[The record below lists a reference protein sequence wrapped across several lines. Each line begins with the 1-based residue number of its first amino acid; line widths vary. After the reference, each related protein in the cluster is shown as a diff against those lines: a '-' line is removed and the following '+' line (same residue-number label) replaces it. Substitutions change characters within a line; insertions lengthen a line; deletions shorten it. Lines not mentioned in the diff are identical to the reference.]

1 MNGDDDDEATIAI
14 QRDERDSMAAIF
26 AEDFI
31 HLSPS
36 PDHADDGADAE
47 IVVNKAVVVPISYA
61 IRLVGQPS
69 SSLSSSSPPWCV
81 DGGDRHDNISLSD
94 STMSTTYNY
103 NSACHHRRRRR
114 QLPPPIHELALGITY
129 PPDYPHHSPP
139 RFHVHYT
146 NTTKFAKLHPL
157 QEEAMLQCAI
167 NVAASSSSSS
177 YNQTDEGESMM
188 PCAYDCVLA
197 VKEFLHQGGLDQA
210 CLLSTLLSSAED
222 CLAHILSYL
231 VTSIEDIDTICKS
244 LPLIYRKESNVIKSN
259 VVWKELCAR
268 RWKTKWGFEK
278 RWKKYLDEFSMMTT
292 MQQPSASTTA
302 PTSSSTT
309 STKTKHSVDAQQY
322 FWMNVYNHEE
332 ADASRSHLTRQEL
345 QTMIFDYRTWFSI
358 SLLLNQPEN
367 MRDVLPS
374 GVKMSLAKDVVFLS
388 AAAAAAAAGT
398 LSSTTTT
405 TLGGS
410 ISSHNTGLC
419 NLVWEGSTNGGR
431 YDDHEAITGIDL
443 KPSSLSPAVILER
456 LVVGRLPNWGWELR
470 GSNSIFRALGD
481 GSIRN
486 NNRHIEGGATT
497 DDEND
502 KLWEDLTSNMII
514 QERPGWITTN
524 SRTRWVTNYREIP
537 DDEDCKMLDW

>member
-1 MNGDDDDEATIAI
+1 MNDDDDDEAIIAI

-26 AEDFI
+26 AEDFL
-31 HLSPS
+31 HLSPD
-36 PDHADDGADAE
+36 PDHAVDGADAE
-47 IVVNKAVVVPISYA
+47 SVVNKAVVVPISYA
-61 IRLVGQPS
+61 IRLVGQT

-81 DGGDRHDNISLSD
+81 DGGDMQGNNSLSD
-94 STMSTTYNY
+94 VTTSTT
-103 NSACHHRRRRR
+103 ATHHHRRRRR
-114 QLPPPIHELALGITY
+114 RRLPPPIHELALGITF

-139 RFHVHYT
+139 QFHVHYT

-177 YNQTDEGESMM
+177 NYNQTDEGEGMM

-197 VKEFLHQGGLDQA
+197 VQEFLHQGGLDQA

-222 CLAHILSYL
+222 CLAHIISYL
-231 VTSIEDIDTICKS
+231 VTSIEDIDTICTS

-259 VVWKELCAR
+259 VVWRELCAR

-292 MQQPSASTTA
+292 MQQPSSSSTTI
-302 PTSSSTT
+302 SLSSTT

-322 FWMNVYNHEE
+322 FWMNAYNHEE

-374 GVKMSLAKDVVFLS
+374 GLKMSLAKDVVFLS
-388 AAAAAAAAGT
+388 AAAAAAAAAAGT
-398 LSSTTTT
+398 STS
-405 TLGGS
+405 LGGS
-410 ISSHNTGLC
+410 ISSHNSALC
-419 NLVWEGSTNGGR
+419 NLMWEGSTNDGR
-431 YDDHEAITGIDL
+431 YDDHGAITGIDL
-443 KPSSLSPAVILER
+443 MKPSSLSTAVILER

-470 GSNSIFRALGD
+470 GSNSIFRALDD
-481 GSIRN
+481 GNN

-497 DDEND
+497 DDEDD

-524 SRTRWVTNYREIP
+524 SRTRWETNYREIP
-537 DDEDCKMLDW
+537 DDEDCKILDW